1 MQMTTYYSLNQAKE
15 RREKV
20 DESREFIVTAKNEQA
35 FQRAK
40 EVLQFKQDKLRS
52 MCSKVIEVKE
62 RRTMLEQERRKHVM
76 ASMKSRLSS
85 ATTRADSLVLK
96 RQSPGRCN
104 KRRTQAIERRNKV
117 NDSRVSILNVRNE
130 KAFLR
135 AKESMQF
142 KQDKLRNMFSKVTI
156 VKERRT
162 MLEQK
167 RRKRVITSMESRIN
181 SALTRAEHLVQL
193 RQGRVRYDK
202 RRKRVHAKRASLE
215 FERRSQLLSTID
227 NRAERVTR
235 NLKLR
240 LRDRQYK
247 AREDTERA
255 ACVSRRVKAA
265 RLLQKVLRNK
275 LGLGNDSDFE
285 DQDDPSFYQNAAAF
299 RLQNFW
305 RTYSVIKRINNDNKL
320 PSPMKSLAFMLA
332 NMSPSAIESLSTEEQ
347 FEGLSSNMTQTP
359 TLKSAQSFLNA
370 FHPFLQCVSSRKVKS
385 SVVSSRILLSAFL
398 VVHHPDEVLGEKRN
412 TDVCSK
418 LLEKASKTLIDLLQ
432 SFANSSLF
440 SKGVNAKSMHVAIR
454 DLVSSLVRYSTLFN
468 VWKHTDYN
476 ELISHMSLSAEQS
489 WVAYFTSKN
498 ALSYGNERMMTLLE
512 EHDDGVLFQ
521 NRLRHESTKN
531 GAQDLIK
538 RIRTSFYKLVGKE
551 EAIQI
556 MKHAKQSAIQKIKS
570 EDMMAPLKVEIDNE
584 ILAAANNSK
593 SLRGVE
599 FEIKEE
605 VCLDQDEE
613 QTIKNSEEEIP
624 ANTFPNADLVHKILL
639 TGSDNV
645 EDLLVRTPNGYKAEI
660 FDTANNY
667 MTYWHQR
674 LSNTDSEVP
683 NTVSLEGAT
692 AMTMECA
699 YFDKIEY
706 ELTENQ
712 SLVGIQDL
720 ILNLC
725 HKMRQLVPNR
735 TDLHSC
741 ISDDDVMSC
750 RSTADALR
758 LLVKMSCMMSNDLEA
773 PYRSM
778 STVEWQQSTE
788 AYLDLK
794 VAGDSNIPYEFGNPE
809 AFLVASISFLIKK
822 IDLCHLDKMNFE
834 LVKVV
839 PLICQMGGEYE
850 QKNFQAKYGMF
861 GSMSLV
867 KDLSATWG
875 WMQRSH
881 EALTMSPDMLIDTLR
896 TDCFVDG
903 LLFVQDAIPM
913 PEVMALD
920 GELIVKVR
928 RLAQT
933 AVIGSALFLHACSI
947 FAIPT
952 CQLNPLTSQAKY
964 HRDQL
969 VALLKSKPSYDSISE
984 ALTNFVEA
992 VKRTKLEP
1000 EKKASLRILVERVC
1014 NANDAVLKLL
1024 DIRMRQLFKFACVF
1038 DSSARSAPTAMRTGI
1053 SNGGNKSG
1061 LIEESSSDKA
1071 HFMAQCE
1078 REAQKLGFGV
1088 FSNDII
1094 EAAYEAS
1101 KAINH
1106 SLSLYKEDVFFPILN
1121 QMIAMNAEE

>member
-1 MQMTTYYSLNQAKE
+1 MQMRTYYSLNQAKE

-20 DESREFIVTAKNEQA
+20 DESREFIVTAKNEKA

-40 EVLQFKQDKLRS
+40 ERLQFKQDKLRN
-52 MCSKVIEVKE
+52 MFSKVIEVKE

-96 RQSPGRCN
+96 RQSRGRCN
-104 KRRTQAIERRNKV
+104 KRRTQAIERRKKV
-117 NDSRVSILNVRNE
+117 NDSRVSVLNVRNE

-135 AKESMQF
+135 AKENMQF
-142 KQDKLRNMFSKVTI
+142 KQDKLRSMFSKVTI

-167 RRKRVITSMESRIN
+167 RRKRVITSMESRIS

-227 NRAERVTR
+227 NRSERVTR

-247 AREDTERA
+247 AREKTERA

-265 RLLQKVLRNK
+265 RLLQKVMRNK

-285 DQDDPSFYQNAAAF
+285 DQDDPRNAVAF

-305 RTYSVIKRINNDNKL
+305 RTYIVIKRINNDNKL

-332 NMSPSAIESLSTEEQ
+332 NMDPSAIESLSTEER
-347 FEGLSSNMTQTP
+347 FEGLSLNMTQTP
-359 TLKSAQSFLNA
+359 MLKSAQSFLNA
-370 FHPFLQCVSSRKVKS
+370 FHPFLQCVSTRKVKS
-385 SVVSSRILLSAFL
+385 SVISSRILLSAFL
-398 VVHHPDEVLGEKRN
+398 VVHHPDEVLGEKRS

-432 SFANSSLF
+432 SFADSSPF
-440 SKGVNAKSMHVAIR
+440 SKGVNAKSIHVVIR
-454 DLVSSLVRYSTLFN
+454 DLVSSLVRYGTLFN
-468 VWKHTDYN
+468 VWKDADYN
-476 ELISHMSLSAEQS
+476 DLISHMSLSAEQS

-498 ALSYGNERMMTLLE
+498 ALSYGNESMMTLSE
-512 EHDDGVLFQ
+512 ERDDGVLFQ
-521 NRLRHESTKN
+521 NRLRHESAKK
-531 GAQDLIK
+531 GAQELIK

-556 MKHAKQSAIQKIKS
+556 MKDAKQSALQKIKS

-584 ILAAANNSK
+584 ILAANNSK

-599 FEIKEE
+599 FEMKEE
-605 VCLDQDEE
+605 VCLDHDEE
-613 QTIKNSEEEIP
+613 QTIKHNREKIP
-624 ANTFPNADLVHKILL
+624 ANMFPNADLVHKILL
-639 TGSDNV
+639 TGSDNI

-667 MTYWHQR
+667 MTYWYQR
-674 LSNTDSEVP
+674 RAILSNTDSEVP
-683 NTVSLEGAT
+683 NTVSLEEAT

-699 YFDKIEY
+699 YFDKIEH
-706 ELTENQ
+706 ELTDNQ
-712 SLVGIQDL
+712 SLAGIQDL

-758 LLVKMSCMMSNDLEA
+758 LLVKISCIMSNDLEA

-778 STVEWQQSTE
+778 STVEWQQNTE

-794 VAGDSNIPYEFGNPE
+794 VAGDSNIPYEFENPE

-839 PLICQMGGEYE
+839 PLICQFGGKYE

-861 GSMSLV
+861 GSMSLM

-881 EALTMSPDMLIDTLR
+881 EALTMSPDMLIDTMR

-933 AVIGSALFLHACSI
+933 AVVGSALFLHACSI
-947 FAIPT
+947 SAIPA
-952 CQLNPLTSQAKY
+952 CQLNSLTSQAKY

-969 VALLKSKPSYDSISE
+969 VALLKSKSSYDSLSE
-984 ALTNFVEA
+984 ALSNFIEA
-992 VKRTKLEP
+992 VKRKELEP
-1000 EKKASLRILVERVC
+1000 EKKSSLRRLVERVC

-1053 SNGGNKSG
+1053 SNSGNKSG
-1061 LIEESSSDKA
+1061 LSGENSSDKV

-1088 FSNDII
+1088 FSNDLI

-1106 SLSLYKEDVFFPILN
+1106 SLFLYKEDVFFPILN